1 MEYIKNFKLLTYI
14 MNKSKS
20 KLSTEKSIIIN
31 TTRINN
37 NLSKLQYSNLTF
49 VSVF

>member
-31 TTRINN
+31 TTINN